1 MKRLKNRLHKVVI
14 IGANPAGIAAT
25 NKLGELGVPV
35 TLVDRE
41 ANLDRKLA
49 NDAWR
54 LDSGVPLNHAHRPGL
69 IRILRNPAIQC
80 LLPADVASIRHTPQG
95 FRVGL
100 IRRQTFTNPDACIL
114 CGRCAEICPVSTEN
128 GHKAVVFD
136 GRLSLPGRPII
147 DKRRTPLCQERCP
160 LGVNAQGYVA
170 LARVG
175 KYAEAL
181 ALIRDR
187 NILPGICG
195 RICNHPCEDDC
206 RRGTLDD
213 PVAIRDIKR
222 FLADYGAAH
231 PEKAPTV
238 RPAERRSEHFAVI
251 GAGPAGI
258 AAAAEFARAGC
269 AVTVFDREAAAGG
282 LLRYG
287 IGPHR
292 LPRHILDAELT
303 VVRDMGVAF
312 ATGHAVDLSDIQ
324 SMAASYSGVVVA
336 VGSWK
341 DRRLG
346 IPGEDLGGISGC
358 LEFLSRCHREE
369 MAPLRQRAVVI
380 GDGNAA
386 FDLARTLIR
395 MDASVTL
402 LSWFGKDDI
411 PADPEEIHG
420 AIQEGVVIQDRCQ
433 VVAFLGR
440 EGRLDRLRLKPT
452 RPGKPDADGVAW
464 PVIVPGASAFEIAAD
479 RVFVAIGQIGV
490 FEPGSSLGGLEI
502 TDRGLIRTD
511 DNART
516 ALAGV
521 YAAGDAVSGPST
533 VVKAMASGRLAAI
546 AALSDIC
553 GIPMPAPICVRPA
566 DRDFRNILSDIPVHC
581 RIPMPEAQPAA
592 RSGGFTEV
600 TLGLSEV
607 QVRDEA
613 NRCLQ
618 CGVCAE
624 CLECVRVCGAMGA
637 ICHTDTEESLAEHA
651 GAVIIA
657 DPDMAPAVKGDDII
671 RAYGPK
677 SAKPDVYAMLMRGY
691 AAAAQAL
698 LLLGDAS
705 WVRKGNGFSFTQPD
719 PGLSPDIRIG
729 VFVCRCD
736 DSLGWMDG
744 MDRYVASLAGI
755 PDVVH
760 AGTLASACVPEGIA
774 AIIKTV
780 RDKGITRIVLGSCV
794 CCPLNFVCSACTD
807 QRSRLKHAL
816 FTATGISRSMV
827 MVRNIRGEALSLL
840 QKDPDEALKR
850 LRGLIDRSVRRSR
863 KLTPFPS
870 PNRLY
875 NFATA
880 VIGRSEAA
888 LTSAATLADIGMDV
902 FTFGSDA
909 ASASDLPEHP
919 NIHAFTGARVTRLS
933 GNLGDFQLT
942 VETDD
947 GHVQQMQVGAVI
959 LGEKSRRRIRH
970 IHQEGLPS
978 RTTAVT
984 MQSVGVTGVPFFYP
998 GMTAVSGLF
1007 LADPPG
1013 IHISARQ
1020 KGAAAAMLTAA
1031 AMPNGPRQ
1039 NKGFTVTVDEAACRG
1054 CGRCVDACA
1063 YQAVT
1068 LKQNDIGWHA
1078 AVDEAFCKGCGNCIS
1093 VCPTNAADSPF
1104 RGQKFFEQTLEEILM
1119 PQTPIPTMVP

>member
-1 MKRLKNRLHKVVI
+1 MKRPKDRLHKVVI
-14 IGANPAGIAAT
+14 IGANPSGIAAA

-35 TLVDRE
+35 TLVDRD

-54 LDSGVPLNHAHRPGL
+54 LNSGVPLNHAHRPGL

-80 LLPADVASIRHTPQG
+80 LLPADVTGIRHTPQG
-95 FRVGL
+95 FRVG
-100 IRRQTFTNPDACIL
+100 IFRHQTFTNPDACVL
-114 CGRCAEICPVSTEN
+114 CGRCAEACPVSTED
-128 GHKAVVFD
+128 GRKAIVFD
-136 GRLSLPGRPII
+136 GRLSLPGRPVI
-147 DKRRTPLCQERCP
+147 DKRRTPLCRENCP

-170 LARVG
+170 LAGAG

-181 ALIRDR
+181 ALIRER

-222 FLADYGAAH
+222 FLSDYGAAH
-231 PEKAPTV
+231 PEETPAP
-238 RPAERRSEHFAVI
+238 RPAERRPEHFAVI
-251 GAGPAGI
+251 GGGPAGI

-269 AVTVFDREAAAGG
+269 AATVFEREASAGG

-292 LPRHILDAELT
+292 LPRHILDAELA
-303 VVRDMGVAF
+303 VVRDMGVTF
-312 ATGHAVDLSDIQ
+312 AAGHPVDLTDIQ
-324 SMAASYSGVVVA
+324 SMTASYSGVVVA

-346 IPGEDLGGISGC
+346 IPGEDLDGISGC
-358 LEFLSRCHREE
+358 LEFLNRCHRGE
-369 MAPLRQRAVVI
+369 MEPLRQRAVVI

-386 FDLARTLIR
+386 FDLVRTLVR
-395 MDASVTL
+395 TGASVTL
-402 LSWFGKDDI
+402 ISWFGKDEI
-411 PADPEEIHG
+411 PADPEEIQG
-420 AIQEGVVIQDRCQ
+420 AVQEGVVIRDRCQ
-433 VVAFLGR
+433 VVAFLGKA
-440 EGRLDRLRLKPT
+440 GRLDRLSVKPT
-452 RPGKPDADGVAW
+452 RPGKPDAGGVAW
-464 PVIVPGASAFEIAAD
+464 PVIVPGASAFEMAAD
-479 RVFVAIGQIGV
+479 RAFVAIGQIGA

-511 DNART
+511 NGPRT
-516 ALAGV
+516 SLSGV

-546 AALSDIC
+546 TALSDIC
-553 GIPMPAPICVRPA
+553 GVPVPSPTCARPS
-566 DRDFRNILSDIPVHC
+566 DRDFRDIPSNIPVHC
-581 RIPMPEAQPAA
+581 RVPMSEVQPAV
-592 RSGGFTEV
+592 RIGGFTEV
-600 TLGLSEV
+600 ALGLSEV
-607 QVRDEA
+607 QVREEA
-613 NRCLQ
+613 DRCLQ

-624 CLECVRVCGAMGA
+624 CLECVRACGAVGA
-637 ICHTDTEESLAEHA
+637 ICHTDTGETFAEHA

-671 RAYGPK
+671 RAYGPR

-729 VFVCRCD
+729 VFICRCN
-736 DSLGWMDG
+736 DSLGWMDE
-744 MDRYVASLAGI
+744 MDRYIESLAAV

-760 AGTLASACVPEGIA
+760 TGTLASACVPEGIA
-774 AIIKTV
+774 AVIKTV

-850 LRGLIDRSVRRSR
+850 LRGLIDRSVKRSR
-863 KLTPFPS
+863 KLTAFPTPS
-870 PNRLY
+870 RLY

-888 LTSAATLADIGMDV
+888 MTSAVTLADIGMDV
-902 FTFGSDA
+902 FTFGSEA
-909 ASASDLPEHP
+909 ASAGDLPDHP

-942 VETDD
+942 VETED

-959 LGEKSRRRIRH
+959 LGEKSRRHIRH
-970 IHQEGLPS
+970 IHQEGLPL
-978 RTTAVT
+978 RVTAVD
-984 MQSVGVTGVPFFYP
+984 MQSAGVTGVPFFYP

-1013 IHISARQ
+1013 IRISARR

-1031 AMPNGPRQ
+1031 AMPNSARQ
-1039 NKGFTVTVDEAACRG
+1039 NKGFTVTVNEAACRG

-1068 LKQNDIGWHA
+1068 LKRNDIGRYA
-1078 AVDEAFCKGCGNCIS
+1078 VVDEAFCKGCGNCIS

-1104 RGQKFFEQTLEEILM
+1104 RSQKFFEQTLAEILL
-1119 PQTPIPTMVP
+1119 P